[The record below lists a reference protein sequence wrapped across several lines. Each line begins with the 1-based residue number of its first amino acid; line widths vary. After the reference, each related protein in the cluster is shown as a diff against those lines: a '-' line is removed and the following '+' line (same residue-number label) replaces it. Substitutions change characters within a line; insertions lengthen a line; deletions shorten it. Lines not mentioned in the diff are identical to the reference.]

1 MADDQAEN
9 KDKIVIKNHKNSG
22 YCRRFAIQKNKHMKK
37 ILLIAACFAA
47 TISFGQ
53 VTMPQPSPTQT
64 IKQNFGLGTVELNY
78 SRPGIKGRKIFGDV
92 VPFNQIW
99 RTGANNA
106 TVITFSDEVIIGGTT
121 IKAGKYGLLT
131 IPGKKEFTIIIT
143 KDVTVNQPSLYKQE
157 NDVVRVMAP
166 VMKMSDAVETL
177 TMQFANVK
185 NESCELHLMWDKL
198 AVALP
203 ITVNITDRIKADVE
217 KNLATDK
224 PNYQTAAAF
233 YYEWLKDN
241 TKALALV
248 TKGIE
253 QQKDAFW
260 LYLLKARIEKD
271 LGDKVSAKA
280 SAEKCIEYATAAKN
294 SDYVRMAQVDIL
306 KKL

>member
-1 MADDQAEN
+1 
-9 KDKIVIKNHKNSG
+9 
-22 YCRRFAIQKNKHMKK
+22 MKK
-37 ILLIAACFAA
+37 ILLIAACFTA

-53 VTMPQPSPTQT
+53 VAMPQPSPTQT
-64 IKQNFGLGTVELNY
+64 IKQNFGLGNVELMY

-92 VPFNQIW
+92 VPYGKVW

-106 TVITFSDEVIIGGTT
+106 TVINFSDDVIIGGTNV
-121 IKAGKYGLLT
+121 KAGKYGLLS
-131 IPGKKEFTIIIT
+131 IPGKNEFTLIIT
-143 KDVTVNQPSLYKQE
+143 KDLTVNQPSAYKEE

-166 VMKMSDAVETL
+166 VMKNRNAVETF
-177 TMQFANVK
+177 TMQFANIK

-203 ITVNITDRIKADVE
+203 ITVNIADRIKADVE
-217 KNLATDK
+217 KNLGTDK
-224 PNYQTAAAF
+224 PNYQTAASF

-241 TKALALV
+241 NKALELI
-248 TKGIE
+248 TKGVA

-280 SAEKCIEYATAAKN
+280 SAEKCIELATAAKN
-294 SDYVRMAQVDIL
+294 GDYVRMAQEDIL

>member
-1 MADDQAEN
+1 
-9 KDKIVIKNHKNSG
+9 
-22 YCRRFAIQKNKHMKK
+22 MKQLS
-37 ILLIAACFAA
+37 LLAATFAA
-47 TISFGQ
+47 ITSFGQ
-53 VTMPQPSPTQT
+53 VTMPQPSTTQT

-78 SRPGIKGRKIFGDV
+78 SRPGVKGRKIFGDV
-92 VPFNQIW
+92 VPYNKVW

-106 TVITFSDEVIIGGTT
+106 TVITFSDEVIIGGKN
-121 IKAGKYGLLT
+121 IKAGKYGLLS
-131 IPGKKEFTIIIT
+131 IPGKKEFTFIIT
-143 KDVTVNQPSLYKQE
+143 KDLTVNQPSAYKEE

-166 VMKMSDAVETL
+166 VMKMSDAVETM
-177 TMQFANVK
+177 TMQFANIK

-233 YYEWLKDN
+233 YYEWLKDYN
-241 TKALALV
+241 KALALV

-280 SAEKCIEYATAAKN
+280 SAEKCIELADAAKN
-294 SDYVRMAQVDIL
+294 GDYARMAKEDIL